1 LIDNEGHNKQQR
13 KKIPKLIRQIIVN
26 RSTSSKWLGILLLI
40 IGVGGAAITGYGI
53 RDAFRKELDKPLG
66 PTLVPYPTL
75 AQGAAGMEETPVVVQ
90 SSTLASETDTSKAT
104 IGENSKLEHD
114 INSDPA
120 PEPLCGG
127 PDSMMVL
134 VIGIDTSEAH
144 NVGLSDAIRAVRIDF
159 AKPEIHVLAFPR
171 DLWVTIPGL
180 DEYGVN
186 EGKVNTAFLY
196 GNAYQKPSGG
206 PSILAQTLY
215 LNFGLRVDHYV
226 AINTSIFVEVID
238 KLGGIDMYLTG
249 RIDGTS
255 IGLSYSPSGWYHFSG
270 EQALDFVSL
279 RAPDSDW
286 HRIDRQS
293 DVLMAVRKKAL
304 QPGTLAKI
312 PSLVDT
318 FLDNVITDL
327 SLNEIGKL
335 SCLLPKI
342 EDDGILSIKIE
353 RELVTEQINSQG
365 MYVMI
370 PHEDDIRKLVEDF
383 QLGRLVVEDN

>member
-1 LIDNEGHNKQQR
+1 LITKDTINNRER
-13 KKIPKLIRQIIVN
+13 IV
-26 RSTSSKWLGILLLI
+26 LLI
-40 IGVGGAAITGYGI
+40 ISVAGISITSYEI
-53 RDAFRKELDKPLG
+53 RNAFRKELDKPLG
-66 PTLVPYPTL
+66 PTLVPYPTNTQ
-75 AQGAAGMEETPVVVQ
+75 APAGIEDPPLVGRNSGQ
-90 SSTLASETDTSKAT
+90 DSETGKSIET
-104 IGENSKLEHD
+104 IGESSRFEHD
-114 INSDPA
+114 INPDPT

-127 PDSMMVL
+127 PESMMVL

-159 AKPEIHVLAFPR
+159 MKPEINILAFPR

-180 DEYGVN
+180 EGYGVI
-186 EGKVNTAFLY
+186 EGRINIAFLY

-206 PSILAQTLY
+206 PSILANTLY
-215 LNFGLRVDHYV
+215 HNFGLRVDHYV

-238 KLGGIDMYLTG
+238 ELGGIDMHLTG

-255 IGLSYSPSGWYHFSG
+255 IGLPYSPSGRYHFSG

-286 HRIDRQS
+286 QRIDRQS
-293 DVLMAVRKKAL
+293 DVLMAVRRKAL

-312 PSLVDT
+312 PSLVDS
-318 FLDNVITDL
+318 LLENVITDF

-342 EDDGILSIKIE
+342 EDDGIISIKIE
-353 RELVTEQINSQG
+353 RELVTEQINSEG
-365 MYVMI
+365 MYVLI
-370 PHEDDIRKLVEDF
+370 PHQDDIRKLVEDF
-383 QLGRLVVEDN
+383 QLGRLVIANE